1 MATARV
7 IPFEDNTPAQT
18 ITIDSTFTP
27 STTGCFVQAGQS
39 VIFTNNSGVTIDIRF
54 TPNPVTQTVFNDITA
69 LSSTAPNNTNT
80 QQPLIPNGTAN
91 YYVYVG
97 GVKQADGPYAIQ
109 AGIGP
114 MVVQITNTANGPVC
128 TPDTIAIPHNAVS
141 LGGGTLQMNPY
152 PSTDQYSV
160 SWAGGNASF
169 NPPLTSADAKPHTNV
184 SPLGTYP
191 FIVVK
196 VSPTLGG
203 GGGGTVKI
211 KGT

>member
-54 TPNPVTQTVFNDITA
+54 TPNPVTPTVFNDITA

-97 GVKQADGPYAIQ
+97 GVK
-109 AGIGP
+109 
-114 MVVQITNTANGPVC
+114 
-128 TPDTIAIPHNAVS
+128 
-141 LGGGTLQMNPY
+141 
-152 PSTDQYSV
+152 
-160 SWAGGNASF
+160 
-169 NPPLTSADAKPHTNV
+169 
-184 SPLGTYP
+184 
-191 FIVVK
+191 
-196 VSPTLGG
+196 
-203 GGGGTVKI
+203 
-211 KGT
+211 